1 MLAKEFGRRR
11 PRRSYLKSVI
21 RLSCWTGG
29 IIASS
34 LSLATYVMRG
44 SVISKLTPDAQVR
57 VACLSIFPAVLVCQA
72 FKGLAYPANG
82 VVMGGSDWTFSLLT
96 MGFANVVATSALA
109 ALGFG
114 GRTVSLQSIW
124 WILAAFMLTQVV
136 ASFTRVATRTGVWK
150 VLKANEAS

>member
-1 MLAKEFGRRR
+1 M
-11 PRRSYLKSVI
+11 
-21 RLSCWTGG
+21 
-29 IIASS
+29 
-34 LSLATYVMRG
+34 
-44 SVISKLTPDAQVR
+44 
-57 VACLSIFPAVLVCQA
+57 SIFPAVLVCQA

-124 WILAAFMLTQVV
+124 WTLAAFMLTQVV